1 MVGILEADLIAASSF
16 QFLYRYIH
24 PGRIQTLRGPH
35 SPRPYLLLSV
45 APQGQECL
53 PQEEM
58 RVFSVLDL
66 P

>member
-1 MVGILEADLIAASSF
+1 MVGILEVDSIAVSSF
-16 QFLYRYIH
+16 QFPHRFIR
-24 PGRIQTLRGPH
+24 PGRIQALRGPH

-53 PQEEM
+53 LREAM
-58 RVFSVLDL
+58 GVFSVLDL

>member
-1 MVGILEADLIAASSF
+1 MVGILEADLIAANSF
-16 QFLYRYIH
+16 QFPYRYLR
-24 PGRIQTLRGPH
+24 PGRIQVLRGPH

-58 RVFSVLDL
+58 GVFSVLDL